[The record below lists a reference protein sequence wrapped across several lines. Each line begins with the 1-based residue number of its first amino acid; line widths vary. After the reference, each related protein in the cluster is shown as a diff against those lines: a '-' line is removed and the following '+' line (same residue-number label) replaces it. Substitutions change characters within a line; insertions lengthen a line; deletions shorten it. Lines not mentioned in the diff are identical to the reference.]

1 VVISAIADIYF
12 VICGLD
18 KGLSSTNLIIS
29 DCPFGDFSFLSVQV
43 GFFEP
48 RRHGDSSEH
57 GIFIHFGLLICFPAG
72 GLIGAGYQL
81 QVACLQAQ
89 VAVLNRSALPFKKLN
104 EDRCKAM
111 DQNGG

>member
-1 VVISAIADIYF
+1 M
-12 VICGLD
+12 
-18 KGLSSTNLIIS
+18 LIW
-29 DCPFGDFSFLSVQV
+29 
-43 GFFEP
+43 
-48 RRHGDSSEH
+48 R
-57 GIFIHFGLLICFPAG
+57 LLISFCVG

-89 VAVLNRSALPFKKLN
+89 VAVLYRSALPFKKLN